1 MQSSL
6 CYTGIGNKSTGYSY
20 LLLLWFRWSSFNG
33 MSTFG
38 NMNFVLFVHHITNV
52 VVLVLWSSW
61 TGWLI
66 FIIVL
71 ELFEEV
77 DTSIY
82 VLLVSE
88 NCRSG
93 LGNWGSSCCK
103 VYCQTWYKTKGGS
116 FLWNLKFLYMLII
129 DYAFLF
135 CSCILVFLVLFVWSY
150 LLHILIFSV
159 YIQNAEVIDSV
170 SFIKYHKFHALR
182 THLRIILILLINCHP
197 FSRVWQ

>member
-82 VLLVSE
+82 FLLVSE
-88 NCRSG
+88 NCLSG
-93 LGNWGSSCCK
+93 LGNWGSSCK

-116 FLWNLKFLYMLII
+116 FIVKIEVPVHVNNWLFLSLLQLHTGIFGSI
-129 DYAFLF
+129 CVVLSVTFFNLF
-135 CSCILVFLVLFVWSY
+135 CIYSECWSY
-150 LLHILIFSV
+150 
-159 YIQNAEVIDSV
+159 
-170 SFIKYHKFHALR
+170 R
-182 THLRIILILLINCHP
+182 
-197 FSRVWQ
+197 